1 MAKAL
6 ILTHI
11 LQTEVKNKM
20 SALKKGLQ
28 REPAFPDGSPARRT
42 IMGACQIAPQAC
54 HLYPE
59 GAHRHAERRPAR
71 ALGQHGQHQRL
82 HHLVSRALWVFPS
95 AGTHLQ
101 QAYGQRGQ
109 QTQQAYQAINRLQLP
124 LLNATPT
131 FKALMIVLN
140 QPPLSIPLD
149 PLPGLFERRGGDR
162 GQQDPFQRLLAFWSF
177 LFPHTNDPHG
187 QGLLARSWLLA
198 RWQERHLP
206 KGQLELCTPL
216 LMTMP
221 SGKLQHTARLEEG
234 EHIRPPISD
243 MHPQASRLRGAN
255 GLHLAHPD
263 SGFALLSFAP
273 LRALFSLGSGN
284 AHKRLPSPGIPA
296 PLGSEDA
303 PPAPFARKIPI

>member
-1 MAKAL
+1 
-6 ILTHI
+6 
-11 LQTEVKNKM
+11 
-20 SALKKGLQ
+20 
-28 REPAFPDGSPARRT
+28 
-42 IMGACQIAPQAC
+42 
-54 HLYPE
+54 
-59 GAHRHAERRPAR
+59 
-71 ALGQHGQHQRL
+71 
-82 HHLVSRALWVFPS
+82 
-95 AGTHLQ
+95 
-101 QAYGQRGQ
+101 
-109 QTQQAYQAINRLQLP
+109 
-124 LLNATPT
+124 
-131 FKALMIVLN
+131 MIVLN

-221 SGKLQHTARLEEG
+221 SGKLQHTARLARKGAGLRQRIRDLFLAFLHAPILGRSHQKVRLRRATRLEER

-263 SGFALLSFAP
+263 SGFALLSLTP
-273 LRALFSLGSGN
+273 LRALFSPLEREC
-284 AHKRLPSPGIPA
+284 AQKVPGPYIPA
-296 PLGSEDA
+296 PRGSEDA
-303 PPAPFARKIPI
+303 PPAPFARKIPVHVRCRFVPRR

>member
-1 MAKAL
+1 
-6 ILTHI
+6 
-11 LQTEVKNKM
+11 
-20 SALKKGLQ
+20 
-28 REPAFPDGSPARRT
+28 
-42 IMGACQIAPQAC
+42 
-54 HLYPE
+54 
-59 GAHRHAERRPAR
+59 
-71 ALGQHGQHQRL
+71 
-82 HHLVSRALWVFPS
+82 
-95 AGTHLQ
+95 
-101 QAYGQRGQ
+101 
-109 QTQQAYQAINRLQLP
+109 QLP

-131 FKALMIVLN
+131 FEALMIVLD
-140 QPPLSIPLD
+140 QPPMPIPVH
-149 PLPGLFERRGGDR
+149 PLPRLFERGGGHR
-162 GQQDPFQRLLAFWSF
+162 GQQQPFQRLLAFWSF
-177 LFPHTNDPHG
+177 LFPHTNDPHR
-187 QGLLARSWLLA
+187 QRLLARSWLMT

-221 SGKLQHTARLEEG
+221 SGKLQHTARLARKGAGLRQRIRDLFLAFLHAPILGGSHQKVRLRRATRLEEG

-263 SGFALLSFAP
+263 IGFALLSLAP

-303 PPAPFARKIPI
+303 PPAPFARKIPVRVRCRLVPRRCYCDHGIDRWRSYLQQNVRQNTKMVIT